1 MKNKV
6 LFILLLS
13 IKISAFALFTE
24 NGHLTV
30 ITGPMYAGKTSL
42 LLDYVKI
49 AERQGFKTLV
59 FKHLWDTRL
68 KDALKSHD
76 KESDSVPCIAT
87 ETPMH
92 ILHLVMIHNPKVI
105 FIDET
110 QFFVK
115 ELAFIVRKLL
125 EAHVNVLVAGL
136 DMNYRGEPFG
146 ETMAAIREI
155 DHTAIKVQAMC
166 NVCRKWN
173 ATMTQRLVNGEPA
186 GINDEDIIIEDGT
199 NLIVSY
205 EPRCKDHHILR

>member
-1 MKNKV
+1 MKNKLL
-6 LFILLLS
+6 LFILLPINLLGC
-13 IKISAFALFTE
+13 ALLTE
-24 NGHLTV
+24 KGCLTV

-42 LLDYVKI
+42 LLNYVKI
-49 AERQGFKTLV
+49 AETAGLKTLV
-59 FKHLWDTRL
+59 FKHIWDTRL

-76 KESDSVPCIAT
+76 RESMCVPCIAT

-92 ILHLVMIHNPKVI
+92 ILHLAMIHEPKVI

-115 ELAFIVRKLL
+115 ELAIIVRKLL
-125 EAHVNVLVAGL
+125 EAHINVLVAGL
-136 DMNYRGEPFG
+136 DQNYRGEPFG
-146 ETMAAIREI
+146 ETMAAICEI

-199 NLIVSY
+199 NLIVTY